1 MTACLSSIEKQRA
14 ILLAA
19 IGEEL
24 EAGARFALLDHPN
37 HDNIGDS
44 VIWSGEIAA
53 LKAVTGRLPAYAA
66 GMSDYS
72 RESLMSTLRAG
83 TIFLHGG
90 GNFGDLYPDFH
101 GFKLDVLASFPGRRI
116 VQMPQS
122 IHFKDA
128 AGVATTAAAIKA
140 HGNFRFFARDQVTYD
155 FAKSAFDCEVSL
167 VPDAAFGL
175 GALSRPRSPSTHL
188 LQFRRRDQESHTT
201 GVAGSVD
208 WPEENEDEIHAI
220 RWPSKLSSLKAGR
233 WTKASRQ
240 VAALNALAAHRVRVG
255 VDLLSQGEKIICDR
269 LHVHILSVLL
279 GIPHVFIDNSTR
291 KISAYNQTW
300 TYDCPLAHYAAD
312 EAEAQLIAEGL

>member
-1 MTACLSSIEKQRA
+1 MTACLSSIEKQQA

-19 IGEEL
+19 IGEEVHR
-24 EAGARFALLDHPN
+24 GSRFALLDHPN

-53 LKAVTGRLPAYAA
+53 LKAITGRLPTYAA
-66 GMSDYS
+66 GMTDYDQN
-72 RESLMSTLRAG
+72 RFVNTMPRG

-101 GFKLDVLASFPGRRI
+101 AFKLDVLEAFRGRRI

-128 AGVATTAAAIKA
+128 SGVAATAAAIRT
-140 HGNFRFFARDQVTYD
+140 HGNFRFLARDQVTYD
-155 FAKSAFDCEVSL
+155 FAASAFDCEVSL

-175 GALSRPRSPSTHL
+175 GPLSRSRLPSMPL
-188 LQFRRRDQESHTT
+188 LQFRRRDQESQTA

-208 WPEENEDEIHAI
+208 WPAEDEKQIHAI
-220 RWPSKLSSLKAGR
+220 RWPSKLTSLKSGR
-233 WTKASRQ
+233 WTKTSRQ
-240 VAALNALAAHRVRVG
+240 VAALTALADHRVRVG
-255 VDLLSQGEKIICDR
+255 VDLLSHGEKIICDR

-300 TYDCPLAHYAAD
+300 TYDCPLAHYAAN
-312 EAEAQLIAEGL
+312 EAEAQRIAESL